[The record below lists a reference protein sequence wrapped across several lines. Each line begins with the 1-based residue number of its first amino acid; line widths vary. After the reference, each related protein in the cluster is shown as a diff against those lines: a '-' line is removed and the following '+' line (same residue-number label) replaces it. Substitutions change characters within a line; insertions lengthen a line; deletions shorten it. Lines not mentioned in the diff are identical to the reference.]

1 MDQGANG
8 VKMDQIEA
16 ASTGG
21 NRKAVLSLHRRYAYP
36 NACKFGLTLTNNLP
50 YKITNI
56 AFRFVAYTKAD
67 IANQEVTR
75 NFFEIDPANR
85 QYREIEFSGIK
96 CDGIGYVQVTDPGR
110 CAMGELTRFSSQPG
124 DCIAQVYVAETPYVK
139 LLQK

>member
-1 MDQGANG
+1 
-8 VKMDQIEA
+8 VKMDEMEA
-16 ASTGG
+16 VTDRG
-21 NRKAVLSLHRRYAYP
+21 NHKAVLSLHRRYAYP

-67 IANQEVTR
+67 IAYQEVTR
-75 NFFEIDPANR
+75 NFFEIDPADR

-110 CAMGELTRFSSQPG
+110 CAMGELTRFSSRPG
-124 DCIAQVYVAETPYVK
+124 DCIAQVNIAKTPYVK
-139 LLQK
+139 LLEK